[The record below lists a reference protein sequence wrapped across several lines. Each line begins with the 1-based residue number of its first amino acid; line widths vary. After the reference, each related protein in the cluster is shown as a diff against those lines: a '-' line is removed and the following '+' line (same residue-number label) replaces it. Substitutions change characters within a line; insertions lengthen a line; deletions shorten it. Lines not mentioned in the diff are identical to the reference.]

1 MKLTI
6 FGNEYEYPYGIT
18 YGEVAKDFQK
28 DFKYPIMLAKVAGNL
43 RELSKKPEH
52 NCEVEFL
59 DISSTAGHKTYTR
72 GLTFV
77 LLKALYNVYGKQHGR
92 DLHIMHKIGNGL
104 YGEVGGIKGI
114 PDEEI
119 KAVRA
124 EMDRIVEAD
133 IVINKRSE
141 NTREARRM
149 FHERKMYD
157 KEKLLGYRRVSRT
170 NIYSIENYED
180 YFYGYMP
187 PSTGMLKYYDLFA
200 YEDGFILLLP
210 SHEAP
215 TVVAPF
221 EEKKKF
227 FASLREADEWGHI
240 MGINTVATMND
251 CIRDGNIGDTILVQE
266 AFMEKKIGDIAQ
278 MIKERD
284 GVKFV
289 MIAGPSSSGK
299 TTFSHRLSIQLRT
312 LGFTPHPIGVDD
324 YFKNRE
330 DTPKAPDGS
339 YNFECL
345 EAIDVKQ
352 FNDDMTALLSGKRVE
367 LPTFNF
373 KLGCREYKGNY
384 KQLGPDDILVIEGI
398 HCLNDALSYAL
409 PVESK
414 FKIFISALT
423 QLNVDEHNRIPTTD
437 GRLIRRI
444 VRDARTRG
452 ASAQKT
458 ISMWPS
464 VRRGEE
470 ENIFPFQ
477 EHADVFFN
485 SALIYELPELKAFAE
500 PLLFAVP
507 EDSDEYSEAKRLLKF
522 LDYFLPAPTDDVPKN
537 SILREF
543 IGGSYFNV

>member
-6 FGNEYEYPYGIT
+6 QGQEYEYEYGVT
-18 YGEVAKDFQK
+18 YAEIAKDFQK
-28 DFKYPIMLAKVAGNL
+28 DFKYPIILVKANGNL
-43 RELSKKPEH
+43 RELSKKPEGD
-52 NCEVEFL
+52 CEVEFL
-59 DISSTAGHKTYTR
+59 DLSSTAGHKTYSR
-72 GLTFV
+72 GLIFV
-77 LLKALYNVYGKQHGR
+77 LLKALYNVYGNKRGR
-92 DLHIMHKIGNGL
+92 DLHIMHKIGNGI

-114 PDEEI
+114 PDADI
-119 KAVRA
+119 KAVRQ
-124 EMDRIVEAD
+124 EMDRIIDAD
-133 IVINKRSE
+133 MVINKRSV
-141 NTREARRM
+141 NTSDAKKM
-149 FHERKMYD
+149 FHDRKMFD
-157 KEKLLGYRRVSRT
+157 KENLLNYRRVSRT

-187 PSTGMLKYYDLFA
+187 TSTGILRYYDLFA
-200 YEDGFILLLP
+200 YDDGFILMVP
-210 SHEAP
+210 SSSEP
-215 TVVAPF
+215 TVVPEF
-221 EEKKKF
+221 EEKKRF
-227 FASLREADEWGHI
+227 FACLKETDEWGAI
-240 MGINTVATMND
+240 MGIKTVAAMND

-278 MIKERD
+278 QIKERE

-312 LGFTPHPIGVDD
+312 LGLKPHPIGVDD

-345 EAIDVKQ
+345 EAIDVAQ
-352 FNDDMTALLSGKRVE
+352 FNEDMSRLLKGERVE

-373 KLGCREYKGNY
+373 KLGVREYRGNY
-384 KQLGPDDILVIEGI
+384 KQLGPDDLLVIEGI
-398 HCLNDALSYAL
+398 HGLNDALSYEL

-414 FKIFISALT
+414 FKIYISALT

-437 GRLIRRI
+437 ARLIRRI

-464 VRRGEE
+464 VRAGEE

-477 EHADVFFN
+477 EGADVFFN
-485 SALIYELPELKAFAE
+485 SALIYELAELKPFAE
-500 PLLFAVP
+500 PLLFSVP
-507 EDSDEYSEAKRLLKF
+507 EGSPEYPEAKRLLKF

>member
-1 MKLTI
+1 
-6 FGNEYEYPYGIT
+6 
-18 YGEVAKDFQK
+18 
-28 DFKYPIMLAKVAGNL
+28 
-43 RELSKKPEH
+43 
-52 NCEVEFL
+52 
-59 DISSTAGHKTYTR
+59 
-72 GLTFV
+72 
-77 LLKALYNVYGKQHGR
+77 
-92 DLHIMHKIGNGL
+92 
-104 YGEVGGIKGI
+104 
-114 PDEEI
+114 
-119 KAVRA
+119 
-124 EMDRIVEAD
+124 
-133 IVINKRSE
+133 NKRSV
-141 NTREARRM
+141 NTSDAKKM
-149 FHERKMYD
+149 FHDRKMFD
-157 KEKLLGYRRVSRT
+157 KENLLNYRRVSRT

-187 PSTGMLKYYDLFA
+187 TSTGILRYYDLFA
-200 YEDGFILLLP
+200 YDDGFILMVP
-210 SHEAP
+210 SSSEP
-215 TVVAPF
+215 NVVPEF
-221 EEKKKF
+221 EEKKRF
-227 FASLREADEWGHI
+227 FACLKETDEWGAI
-240 MGINTVATMND
+240 MGIKTVASMND

-278 MIKERD
+278 QIKERE

-312 LGFTPHPIGVDD
+312 LGLKPHPIGVDD

-345 EAIDVKQ
+345 EAIDVAQ
-352 FNDDMTALLSGKRVE
+352 FNEDMSRLLKGERVE

-373 KLGCREYKGNY
+373 KLGVREYRGNY
-384 KQLGPDDILVIEGI
+384 KQLGPDDLLVIEGI
-398 HCLNDALSYAL
+398 HGLNDALSYEL

-414 FKIFISALT
+414 FKIYISALT

-437 GRLIRRI
+437 ARLIRRI

-464 VRRGEE
+464 VRAGEE

-477 EHADVFFN
+477 EGADVFFN
-485 SALIYELPELKAFAE
+485 SALIYELAELKPFAE
-500 PLLFAVP
+500 PLLFSVP
-507 EDSDEYSEAKRLLKF
+507 EGSPEYPEAKRLLKF